1 MGMHQFRQALRMITR
16 SGGGDFTGP
25 IPQQIVEEAE
35 ELLGVRFPPS
45 YRQFLLKL
53 GCGDVAGAEFYGIVD
68 DNLRQGPIP
77 NGIWLTLD
85 ERETGKLP
93 PTMIL
98 VGFTGMSG
106 YYALDLSRAGANREA
121 PVVMWQAGTP
131 VAAACPVIATDFGS
145 FFLDEVSNVLG
156 EDASDGGDDDDEE
169 DDESE

>member
-1 MGMHQFRQALRMITR
+1 MGMHQFRQALRMIDR
-16 SGGGDFTGP
+16 SGEGDFTGP

-68 DNLRQGPIP
+68 DNLRNGPIP

-85 ERETGKLP
+85 ERATAQLP
-93 PTMIL
+93 PKMVL

-106 YYALDLSRAGANREA
+106 YYALDLSRVGDNREA
-121 PVVMWQAGTP
+121 PVVMWQAGAT
-131 VAAACPVIATDFGS
+131 ASACPVIAKDFGT
-145 FFLDEVSNVLG
+145 FFLDEVSSALG
-156 EDASDGGDDDDEE
+156 DDAPDDSDDDDADEN
-169 DDESE
+169 DDE

>member
-1 MGMHQFRQALRMITR
+1 MGMHQFRQALRMIAR

-68 DNLRQGPIP
+68 DNLRDGPIP

-93 PTMIL
+93 PKMVL
-98 VGFTGMSG
+98 VAFTGMIG
-106 YYALDLSRAGANREA
+106 YYALDLSRVGENREA
-121 PVVMWQAGTP
+121 PVVMWQTGAPGN
-131 VAAACPVIATDFGS
+131 ACPVIAKDFGS
-145 FFLDEVSNVLG
+145 FFLDEVSSALG
-156 EDASDGGDDDDEE
+156 EDAPDDEDGNDH
-169 DDESE
+169 DD